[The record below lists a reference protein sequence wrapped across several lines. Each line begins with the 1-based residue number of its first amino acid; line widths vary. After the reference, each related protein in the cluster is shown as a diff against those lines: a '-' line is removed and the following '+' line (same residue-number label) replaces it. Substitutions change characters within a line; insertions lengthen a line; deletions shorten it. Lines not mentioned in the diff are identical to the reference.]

1 MGKAIRLGI
10 LWVFLGILPSALIV
24 ATLYR
29 FPVPFRGYIRGWD
42 LFQEG
47 PNTSIELI
55 WLLLQAIIYYILW
68 GGFILLAIL
77 GTIAGLLGWRLGKP
91 DRTNRYVRNIAL
103 GLAFATAVVLS
114 VLDKIIGP
122 W

>member
-55 WLLLQAIIYYILW
+55 WLLLQAIIYYIFW

-77 GTIAGLLGWRLGKP
+77 GTIAGLLGWRLGKS